1 MKFCCQWISVSV
13 NTSVQFHTSQLLRD
27 LGVGLGLDQCEDTI
41 TLTLV
46 PAYNELNYNDQIYV
60 TAAGWRAGNTRL
72 NFVRPGSDLV
82 GARAGPLR
90 QPGLLW

>member
-1 MKFCCQWISVSV
+1 MIQEMKRNSLAESDHEAGIDSMKFCCQWISVSV

-46 PAYNELNYNDQIYV
+46 PGYNELNYNDQIYYKP
-60 TAAGWRAGNTRL
+60 TCC
-72 NFVRPGSDLV
+72 FICSC
-82 GARAGPLR
+82 R
-90 QPGLLW
+90 Q